1 MDDKKNNTA
10 KKSGIRSAKMN
21 TEKKPAQKKD
31 VQGDIVFALDIGTRT
46 VVGVLAKN
54 TPQGCVIIDMVTVAH
69 EKRSMAD
76 GQIEDIGSVS
86 ADIKRVKRELEARQN
101 IMLRS
106 ACIAA
111 AGRALKTLRASWEY
125 KLPKEKIITTEALK
139 ATELDAVRRTCAN
152 FAQINDN
159 AAFYCVGHSVISRSL
174 DGFKV
179 MKPEGHRGERL
190 TTEIIGAFLP
200 AYVVESLC
208 TAVND
213 AGLEVSRLTLEPIA
227 AMSAVIPAELRL
239 INLALCDI
247 GAGTSDVAVSRD
259 GSVIAYGMATTAGDE
274 ITETIMKE
282 LLVDFNTAERLKTS
296 SEKEIS
302 YKNILLADCR
312 ISHEQLMNL
321 IAPAA
326 RELAK
331 VIASEILSA
340 NAKPPQ
346 AVFLVGGGSKLEG
359 LSELVAEELEIV
371 PSRVITG
378 RRELLRGVIAPEDM
392 AIGAEHTTPFGIA
405 ISSGEG
411 VSYDFT
417 TITVNG
423 RKIRALDT
431 NRLTVFELMSFA
443 KIKPEDMI
451 ASTGKTISFTVS
463 GEKITLRGEPAKP
476 SEITVNGE
484 PASLNTVVTK
494 GDEVMILPAE
504 KGADGTAHLSDYFDM
519 STVRSCTVTLFG
531 NKRRAGRY
539 ILINGREIIAD
550 RRIWDGDEVEF
561 VEADTLGKLL
571 EICGI
576 KESVLLN
583 DKHVSSEVQLQSGD
597 VITSENAADISAEKP
612 ANVTEQAETVKPA
625 EPMKSAEPTEQAEQT
640 EPTEQTE
647 PESPAKSEQSGS
659 AVSDQPTET
668 GRRITVNGIEAEFP
682 PREDGKPPI
691 FLDVAAAFSDDPTE
705 LLASAKTVT
714 VNGKIARLDE
724 EIHDGDVIV
733 IE

>member
-1 MDDKKNNTA
+1 MDDKKKNTS
-10 KKSGIRSAKMN
+10 KKSGKNSKSIPP
-21 TEKKPAQKKD
+21 KKPAARKD
-31 VQGDIVFALDIGTRT
+31 PQGDIIFALDIGTRT
-46 VVGVLAKN
+46 VVGVLARK
-54 TPQGCVIIDMVTVAH
+54 TPQGCQIIDMVTVVH

-76 GQIEDIGSVS
+76 GQIEDIPSVA
-86 ADIKRVKRELEARQN
+86 ADIKRVKRELEAHQGVA
-101 IMLRS
+101 LRS

-125 KLPKEKIITTEALK
+125 KLPKNKIITPEALK
-139 ATELDAVRRTCAN
+139 TTELDAVRRTCESFSQN
-152 FAQINDN
+152 NDN

-179 MKPEGHRGERL
+179 QKPEDHRGERL
-190 TTEIIGAFLP
+190 TTDIIAAFLP

-208 TAVND
+208 TAVDN

-227 AMSAVIPAELRL
+227 AMSAVIPPELRL

-259 GSVIAYGMATTAGDE
+259 GAVIAYGMATTAGDE
-274 ITETIMKE
+274 ITETLMRE
-282 LLVDFNTAERLKTS
+282 LLVDFNTAELLKTS

-302 YKNILLADCR
+302 YKNILLADCK
-312 ISHEQLMNL
+312 ITHEQVMK
-321 IAPAA
+321 IIEPAA

-331 VIASEILSA
+331 VIANEILTA

-359 LSELVAEELEIV
+359 LSALVAEELKMD
-371 PSRVITG
+371 PAKVITG
-378 RRELLRGVIAPEDM
+378 RRELLRGIIAPDDM
-392 AIGAEHTTPFGIA
+392 TLGAEHTTPVGIA

-423 RKIRALDT
+423 KKLRALDT

-443 KIKPEDMI
+443 KLTPEDMI
-451 ASTGKTISFTVS
+451 APTGKSISFTIS

-476 SEITVNGE
+476 SEIVVNGE

-494 GDEVMILPAE
+494 GDEVTITPAE
-504 KGADGTAHLSDYFDM
+504 KGADGMARLSDYYDM
-519 STVRSCTVTLFG
+519 SLVRSCTVTLFG
-531 NKRRAGRY
+531 QKRRAGRY
-539 ILINGREIIAD
+539 ILINGREIVAD

-561 VEADTLGKLL
+561 VEMETLGKLV

-576 KESVLLN
+576 KERVLLN
-583 DKHVSSEVQLQSGD
+583 GKHVSPEVLLQSGD
-597 VITSENAADISAEKP
+597 VITYENTKNAP
-612 ANVTEQAETVKPA
+612 
-625 EPMKSAEPTEQAEQT
+625 
-640 EPTEQTE
+640 E
-647 PESPAKSEQSGS
+647 PEPAAISTPAQPES
-659 AVSDQPTET
+659 AQI
-668 GRRITVNGIEAEFP
+668 GRKITVNGIETEFP
-682 PREDGKPPI
+682 ARDDGSAPI

-705 LLASAKTVT
+705 LLASATTIT

-724 EIHDGDVIV
+724 EIRDGDVIV

>member
-1 MDDKKNNTA
+1 MEEKKNTA
-10 KKSGIRSAKMN
+10 SKKSGKTA
-21 TEKKPAQKKD
+21 KKPAQKKD
-31 VQGDIVFALDIGTRT
+31 AQGDVIFALDIGTRT

-54 TPQGCVIIDMVTVAH
+54 TPQGCQIIDMVTVAH

-76 GQIEDIGSVS
+76 GQIEDIGAVS
-86 ADIKRVKRELEARQN
+86 ADIKRVKRELESRQN
-101 IMLRS
+101 IQLKS

-125 KLPKEKIITTEALK
+125 KLPKDKIITSEAIQ
-139 ATELDAVRRTCAN
+139 ATELDAVRRTCVE
-152 FAQINDN
+152 FSQVNDN

-190 TTEIIGAFLP
+190 TTEIIAAFLP
-200 AYVVESLC
+200 SYVVESLC
-208 TAVND
+208 TAVDNT
-213 AGLEVSRLTLEPIA
+213 GLEVSRLTLEPIA

-259 GSVIAYGMATTAGDE
+259 GSVVAYGMATTAGDE

-296 SEKEIS
+296 TEKEIP
-302 YKNILLADCR
+302 YKNILLTDCK
-312 ISHEQLMNL
+312 ITHEQVMNL

-326 RELAK
+326 QDLAK
-331 VIASEILSA
+331 VIAGEILSA

-359 LSELVAEELEIV
+359 LSELVASELEIA
-371 PSRVITG
+371 PARVITG
-378 RRELLRGVIAPEDM
+378 RRELLRGVIMPEDM
-392 AIGAEHTTPFGIA
+392 NIGAEHTTPFGIA

-423 RKIRALDT
+423 KKIRALDT

-451 ASTGKTISFTVS
+451 ASTGKSISFTVS

-484 PASLNTVVTK
+484 PGSLNSVVTK
-494 GDEVMILPAE
+494 GDDVMILPAE
-504 KGADGTAHLSDYFDM
+504 KGADGMARVSDYFDL
-519 STVRSCTVTLFG
+519 STIRSCTVSLFG
-531 NKRRAGRY
+531 EKRRAGRY
-539 ILINGREIIAD
+539 ILINGREVIAD

-571 EICGI
+571 AMHRIT
-576 KESVLLN
+576 ESVLLN
-583 DKHVSSEVQLQSGD
+583 GKNVSPDVQLQSGD
-597 VITSENAADISAEKP
+597 VITSEKDGAISAEKP
-612 ANVTEQAETVKPA
+612 TQQVELAKPTVEAKPTEEEKPA
-625 EPMKSAEPTEQAEQT
+625 S
-640 EPTEQTE
+640 
-647 PESPAKSEQSGS
+647 
-659 AVSDQPTET
+659 T
-668 GRRITVNGIEAEFP
+668 GYRITVNGIEAEFP
-682 PREDGKPPI
+682 AREDGKPPI
-691 FLDVAAAFSDDPTE
+691 FLDVAATFSDDPTE
-705 LLASAKTVT
+705 LLTSARTVT

-724 EIHDGDVIV
+724 EIHNGDVIV

>member
-1 MDDKKNNTA
+1 MEEKKNTA
-10 KKSGIRSAKMN
+10 SKKSGKTA
-21 TEKKPAQKKD
+21 KKPAQKKD
-31 VQGDIVFALDIGTRT
+31 AQGDVIFALDIGTRT
-46 VVGVLAKN
+46 VVGVLARN
-54 TPQGCVIIDMVTVAH
+54 TPQGCQIIDMVTVAH

-76 GQIEDIGSVS
+76 GQIEDIGAVS
-86 ADIKRVKRELEARQN
+86 ADIKRVKRELESRQN
-101 IMLRS
+101 IQLKS

-125 KLPKEKIITTEALK
+125 KLPKDKIITSEAIQ
-139 ATELDAVRRTCAN
+139 ATELDAVRRTCVE
-152 FAQINDN
+152 FSQVNDN

-190 TTEIIGAFLP
+190 TTEIIAAFLP
-200 AYVVESLC
+200 SYVVESLC
-208 TAVND
+208 TAVDN

-259 GSVIAYGMATTAGDE
+259 GSVVAYGMATTAGDE

-296 SEKEIS
+296 TEKEIP
-302 YKNILLADCR
+302 YKNILLTDCK
-312 ISHEQLMNL
+312 ITHEQVMNL

-326 RELAK
+326 QDLAK
-331 VIASEILSA
+331 VIAGEILSA

-359 LSELVAEELEIV
+359 LSELVASELEIA
-371 PSRVITG
+371 PARVITG
-378 RRELLRGVIAPEDM
+378 RRELLRGVIMPEDM
-392 AIGAEHTTPFGIA
+392 NIGAEHTTPFGIA

-423 RKIRALDT
+423 KKIRALDT

-451 ASTGKTISFTVS
+451 ASTGKSISFTVS

-484 PASLNTVVTK
+484 PGSLNSVVTK
-494 GDEVMILPAE
+494 GDDVMILPAE
-504 KGADGTAHLSDYFDM
+504 KGADGMARVSDYFDL
-519 STVRSCTVTLFG
+519 STIRSCTVSLFG
-531 NKRRAGRY
+531 EKRRAGRY
-539 ILINGREIIAD
+539 ILINGREVIAD

-571 EICGI
+571 AMHSIT
-576 KESVLLN
+576 ESVLLN
-583 DKHVSSEVQLQSGD
+583 GKNVSPDVQLQSGD
-597 VITSENAADISAEKP
+597 IITSEKDVTISAEKP
-612 ANVTEQAETVKPA
+612 AKPTVEAKPTEEEKPA
-625 EPMKSAEPTEQAEQT
+625 S
-640 EPTEQTE
+640 
-647 PESPAKSEQSGS
+647 
-659 AVSDQPTET
+659 T
-668 GRRITVNGIEAEFP
+668 GYRITVNGIEAEFP
-682 PREDGKPPI
+682 AREDGKPPI
-691 FLDVAAAFSDDPTE
+691 FLDVAATFSDDPTE
-705 LLASAKTVT
+705 LLTSARTVT

-724 EIHDGDVIV
+724 EIHNGDVIV

>member
-1 MDDKKNNTA
+1 MDDKKTNTA
-10 KKSGIRSAKMN
+10 KKSGNIRSA
-21 TEKKPAQKKD
+21 EKKPALKKEA
-31 VQGDIVFALDIGTRT
+31 QGDVIFALDIGTRT
-46 VVGVLAKN
+46 VVGVLARN
-54 TPQGCVIIDMVTVAH
+54 TPQGCRIIDMVTVAH
-69 EKRSMAD
+69 DKRSMAD
-76 GQIEDIGSVS
+76 GQIEDIGAVS
-86 ADIKRVKRELEARQN
+86 ADIKRVKRELESRQN
-101 IMLRS
+101 IMLRN

-125 KLPKEKIITTEALK
+125 KLPKDKIITDEALK
-139 ATELDAVRRTCAN
+139 ATELDAVRRTCAE
-152 FAQINDN
+152 FSRVNDN

-179 MKPEGHRGERL
+179 QTPEGHRGERL

-200 AYVVESLC
+200 SYVVESLC
-208 TAVND
+208 TAVNN
-213 AGLEVSRLTLEPIA
+213 AGLEVFRLTLEPIA

-259 GSVIAYGMATTAGDE
+259 GSVVAYGMATTAGDE
-274 ITETIMKE
+274 ITETVMKE

-296 SEKEIS
+296 SEKEIT
-302 YKNILLADCR
+302 YQNILLTDCK
-312 ISHEQLMNL
+312 ITHEQLMTL
-321 IAPAA
+321 IEPAA
-326 RELAK
+326 RDLAK
-331 VIASEILSA
+331 VIADEILTA

-359 LSELVAEELEIV
+359 LSELVARELEIA
-371 PSRVITG
+371 PSRVVTG
-378 RRELLRGVIAPEDM
+378 RRELLRGIVAPEDM
-392 AIGAEHTTPFGIA
+392 EVGAEHTTPFGIA

-423 RKIRALDT
+423 KKIRALDT

-451 ASTGKTISFTVS
+451 AATGRSITITVS
-463 GEKITLRGEPAKP
+463 GEQITLRGEPAKP

-484 PASLNTVVTK
+484 LASLNTVVTK
-494 GDEVMILPAE
+494 GDEVTIIPAE

-531 NKRRAGRY
+531 EKKRAGRY
-539 ILINGREIIAD
+539 ILINGREIITD

-571 EICGI
+571 ELRGI
-576 KESVLLN
+576 KESVMLN
-583 DKHVSSEVQLQSGD
+583 GKRVSPDVQLQSGD
-597 VITSENAADISAEKP
+597 VITREGETVISAEKP
-612 ANVTEQAETVKPA
+612 VETPKPTESEKPA
-625 EPMKSAEPTEQAEQT
+625 ESEKPE
-640 EPTEQTE
+640 E
-647 PESPAKSEQSGS
+647 PEKSSVSEPVAS
-659 AVSDQPTET
+659 A

-691 FLDVAAAFSDDPTE
+691 FLDVAAAFSDNPTE
-705 LLASAKTVT
+705 LLASAQTIT

-724 EIHDGDVIV
+724 EIHDGDIIV

>member
-1 MDDKKNNTA
+1 MDDKKKTTA
-10 KKSGIRSAKMN
+10 KKTGKSANTN
-21 TEKKPAQKKD
+21 TEKKSAPKKD
-31 VQGDIVFALDIGTRT
+31 AQGDIVFALDIGTRT

-54 TPQGCVIIDMVTVAH
+54 TPQGCVIIDMATVPH

-76 GQIEDIGSVS
+76 GQIEDIGSVA
-86 ADIKRVKRELEARQN
+86 ADIKRVKRELESRQN
-101 IMLRS
+101 IMLRN

-125 KLPKEKIITTEALK
+125 KLPKDKIITSEALK
-139 ATELDAVRRTCAN
+139 ATELDAVRRTCAE
-152 FAQINDN
+152 FSRVNDN

-179 MKPEGHRGERL
+179 MKPEGHRGETL

-259 GSVIAYGMATTAGDE
+259 GSVVAYGMATTAGDE

-282 LLVDFNTAERLKTS
+282 LLVDFNTAEKLKTS

-302 YKNILLADCR
+302 YKNILLTDCK
-312 ISHEQLMNL
+312 ISHEQVMTL

-326 RELAK
+326 RDLAK
-331 VIASEILSA
+331 VIAGEILSA

-359 LSELVAEELEIV
+359 LSELVAEELEIA

-392 AIGAEHTTPFGIA
+392 VIGAEHTTPFGIA

-423 RKIRALDT
+423 KKIRALDT

-451 ASTGKTISFTVS
+451 AATGKTVSFTVS

-504 KGADGTAHLSDYFDM
+504 KGADGMARLSDYFDM
-519 STVRSCTVTLFG
+519 STVRSCTVTLLG
-531 NKRRAGRY
+531 KKRRAGRY

-571 EICGI
+571 TMCGI

-583 DKHVSSEVQLQSGD
+583 DKHVSTDVQLQSGD
-597 VITSENAADISAEKP
+597 VISLENDPDISAEKP
-612 ANVTEQAETVKPA
+612 AVAQELAKSADPPEPPKPA
-625 EPMKSAEPTEQAEQT
+625 ETAETAKPAPAAPAPTVSA
-640 EPTEQTE
+640 
-647 PESPAKSEQSGS
+647 
-659 AVSDQPTET
+659 

-691 FLDVAAAFSDDPTE
+691 FLDVAATFSDDPTE
-705 LLASAKTVT
+705 LLASANTVT

-724 EIHDGDVIV
+724 EIHDGDVII

>member
-1 MDDKKNNTA
+1 MDDKKKNTS
-10 KKSGIRSAKMN
+10 KKSGKNSKSIPP
-21 TEKKPAQKKD
+21 KKPAARKD
-31 VQGDIVFALDIGTRT
+31 PQGDIIFALDIGTRT
-46 VVGVLAKN
+46 VVGVLARK
-54 TPQGCVIIDMVTVAH
+54 TPQGCQIIDMVTVVH

-76 GQIEDIGSVS
+76 GQIEDIPSVA
-86 ADIKRVKRELEARQN
+86 ADIKRVKRELEAHQGVA
-101 IMLRS
+101 LRS

-125 KLPKEKIITTEALK
+125 KLPKNKIITPEALK
-139 ATELDAVRRTCAN
+139 TTELDAVRRTCESFSQN
-152 FAQINDN
+152 NDN

-179 MKPEGHRGERL
+179 QKPEDHRGERL
-190 TTEIIGAFLP
+190 TTDIIAAFLP

-208 TAVND
+208 TAVDN

-227 AMSAVIPAELRL
+227 AMSAVIPPELRL

-259 GSVIAYGMATTAGDE
+259 GAVIAYGMATTAGDE
-274 ITETIMKE
+274 ITETLMRE
-282 LLVDFNTAERLKTS
+282 LLVDFNTAELLKTS

-302 YKNILLADCR
+302 YKNILLADCK
-312 ISHEQLMNL
+312 ITHEQVMK
-321 IAPAA
+321 IIEPAA

-331 VIASEILSA
+331 VIANEILTA

-359 LSELVAEELEIV
+359 LSALVAEELKMD
-371 PSRVITG
+371 PAKVITG
-378 RRELLRGVIAPEDM
+378 RRELLRGIIAPDDM
-392 AIGAEHTTPFGIA
+392 TLGAEHTTPVGIA

-423 RKIRALDT
+423 KKLRALDT

-443 KIKPEDMI
+443 KLTPEDMI
-451 ASTGKTISFTVS
+451 APTGKSISFTIS

-476 SEITVNGE
+476 SEIVVNGE

-494 GDEVMILPAE
+494 GDEVTITPAE
-504 KGADGTAHLSDYFDM
+504 KGADGMARLSDYYDM
-519 STVRSCTVTLFG
+519 SLVRSCTVTLFG
-531 NKRRAGRY
+531 QKRRAGRY
-539 ILINGREIIAD
+539 ILINGREIVAD

-561 VEADTLGKLL
+561 VEMETLGKLV

-576 KESVLLN
+576 KERVLLN
-583 DKHVSSEVQLQSGD
+583 GKHVSPEVLLQSGD
-597 VITSENAADISAEKP
+597 VITYENTKNAPEPAPEPAAISTP
-612 ANVTEQAETVKPA
+612 AQ
-625 EPMKSAEPTEQAEQT
+625 
-640 EPTEQTE
+640 
-647 PESPAKSEQSGS
+647 PESAQI
-659 AVSDQPTET
+659 
-668 GRRITVNGIEAEFP
+668 GRKITVNGIETEFP
-682 PREDGKPPI
+682 ARDDGSAPI

-705 LLASAKTVT
+705 LLASATTIT

-724 EIHDGDVIV
+724 EIRDGDVIV

>member
-1 MDDKKNNTA
+1 MD
-10 KKSGIRSAKMN
+10 
-21 TEKKPAQKKD
+21 EKKQKSSKGTQKKAVKKEPQDD
-31 VQGDIVFALDIGTRT
+31 VIFALDIGTRT
-46 VVGVLAKN
+46 VVGVLAKK
-54 TPQGCVIIDMVTVAH
+54 TPQGCRIIDMVTVAH

-76 GQIEDIGSVS
+76 GQIEDIQAVS
-86 ADIKRVKRELEARQN
+86 SDIKHVKRELESRQN
-101 IMLRS
+101 ISLQKT
-106 ACIAA
+106 CIAA

-125 KLPKEKIITTEALK
+125 KLPKDKIITPEALK
-139 ATELDAVRRTCAN
+139 ATELDAVRRTCES
-152 FAQINDN
+152 FMQTNDN

-179 MKPEGHRGERL
+179 QKPEGHRGERL
-190 TTEIIGAFLP
+190 TTDIIAAYLP

-208 TAVND
+208 TAVDN

-227 AMSAVIPAELRL
+227 AMSAVIPPELRL

-282 LLVDFNTAERLKTS
+282 LLVDFNTAEAIKTS
-296 SEKEIS
+296 SAKEIP
-302 YKNILLADCR
+302 YKNILLMDCK
-312 ISHEQLMNL
+312 ITHEQLMTL
-321 IAPAA
+321 IAPVE
-326 RELAK
+326 RDLAK
-331 VIASEILSA
+331 VIAGEILSA
-340 NAKPPQ
+340 NATPPQ

-359 LSELVAEELEIV
+359 LSALVAEELGLD
-371 PSRVITG
+371 PTRVITG
-378 RRELLRGVIAPEDM
+378 RRELLRGIIAPESM
-392 AIGAEHTTPFGIA
+392 TIGAEHTTPLGIA
-405 ISSGEG
+405 LSAEDG

-423 RKIRALDT
+423 KKLRTLDT

-451 ASTGKTISFTVS
+451 ASTGKTISFTIS

-494 GDEVMILPAE
+494 GDEVVITPAE
-504 KGADGTAHLSDYFDM
+504 KGADGAARLSDYFDM
-519 STVRSCTVTLFG
+519 TTVRSCTVTLLG
-531 NKRRAGRY
+531 KKCRSGRY
-539 ILINGREIIAD
+539 ILINGRETIAD

-561 VEADTLGKLL
+561 VETETLGKLL
-571 EICGI
+571 AQHNVT
-576 KESVLLN
+576 ESVLLN
-583 DKHVSSEVQLQSGD
+583 DKRVSNEVMLQSGD
-597 VITSENAADISAEKP
+597 IITAENPEP
-612 ANVTEQAETVKPA
+612 AQEHTETRETVPPTVTKEPA
-625 EPMKSAEPTEQAEQT
+625 SSKAAGIM
-640 EPTEQTE
+640 
-647 PESPAKSEQSGS
+647 
-659 AVSDQPTET
+659 
-668 GRRITVNGIEAEFP
+668 ITVNGIEAEFP
-682 PREDGKPPI
+682 AREDGSAPI

-705 LLASAKTVT
+705 LLANAKTIT

-724 EIHDGDVIV
+724 EIHSGDVIV

>member
-10 KKSGIRSAKMN
+10 KKTGKSAKAN
-21 TEKKPAQKKD
+21 TAKKPSAKKD
-31 VQGDIVFALDIGTRT
+31 VQGDVIFALDIGTRT
-46 VVGVLAKN
+46 VVGVLAKK
-54 TPQGCVIIDMVTVAH
+54 TPQGCQIIDMVTAVH

-76 GQIEDIGSVS
+76 GQIEDIQSVS
-86 ADIKRVKRELEARQN
+86 ADIKRVKRELESRQN

-125 KLPKEKIITTEALK
+125 KLPKDKIITPEALK
-139 ATELDAVRRTCAN
+139 ATELDAVRRTCES
-152 FAQINDN
+152 FMQTNDN

-179 MKPEGHRGERL
+179 QKPEGHRGERL
-190 TTEIIGAFLP
+190 TTEIIAAYLP

-208 TAVND
+208 TAVDN
-213 AGLEVSRLTLEPIA
+213 AGLEVLRLTLEPIA
-227 AMSAVIPAELRL
+227 AMSAVIPPELRL

-259 GSVIAYGMATTAGDE
+259 GSVVAYGMATTAGDE

-282 LLVDFNTAERLKTS
+282 LLVDFNTAEMLKTS
-296 SEKEIS
+296 SEKEIP
-302 YKNILLADCR
+302 YRNILLTDCK
-312 ISHEQLMNL
+312 IAHEQLMNL
-321 IAPAA
+321 ITPAA
-326 RELAK
+326 RDLAK
-331 VIASEILSA
+331 VIANEILSA

-359 LSELVAEELEIV
+359 LSDLVAEELGLA
-371 PSRVITG
+371 PARVIAG

-392 AIGAEHTTPFGIA
+392 KIGAEHTTPFGIA

-423 RKIRALDT
+423 KKLRALDT
-431 NRLTVFELMSFA
+431 NRLTVFELMTFA
-443 KIKPEDMI
+443 KIKSEDMI

-463 GEKITLRGEPAKP
+463 GERITLRGEPAKP

-484 PASLNTVVTK
+484 PASLNTVVAK
-494 GDEVMILPAE
+494 GDEVMIIPAE
-504 KGADGTAHLSDYFDM
+504 KGADGAARLSDYFDM
-519 STVRSCTVTLFG
+519 TIVRSCTVTLLG
-531 NKRRAGRY
+531 KKRRAGRY
-539 ILINGREIIAD
+539 ILINGRETIAD

-561 VEADTLGKLL
+561 VETETLGKLL
-571 EICGI
+571 KMYGI
-576 KESVLLN
+576 NEGVLLN
-583 DKHVSSEVQLQSGD
+583 DKRVSPEVLLKSGDIISYENAPDISSESLSDKANEAGSVQ
-597 VITSENAADISAEKP
+597 SA
-612 ANVTEQAETVKPA
+612 QLI
-625 EPMKSAEPTEQAEQT
+625 
-640 EPTEQTE
+640 
-647 PESPAKSEQSGS
+647 SEQR
-659 AVSDQPTET
+659 AA
-668 GRRITVNGIEAEFP
+668 GRKITVNGIEAEFP
-682 PREDGKPPI
+682 AREDGNPPI

-705 LLASAKTVT
+705 LLASAKTIT

-724 EIHDGDVIV
+724 EIRDGDIIV

>member
-1 MDDKKNNTA
+1 MDEKKKNTVKKTGKAAKSSAPRKPSA
-10 KKSGIRSAKMN
+10 KK
-21 TEKKPAQKKD
+21 EP
-31 VQGDIVFALDIGTRT
+31 QGDVIFALDIGTRT
-46 VVGVLAKN
+46 VVGVLAKK
-54 TPQGCVIIDMVTVAH
+54 TPQGCQIIDMVTAVH

-76 GQIEDIGSVS
+76 GQIEDIQSVS
-86 ADIKRVKRELEARQN
+86 LDIKRVKRELESRQC
-101 IMLRS
+101 ISLQK

-125 KLPKEKIITTEALK
+125 KLPKDKIITPEALK
-139 ATELDAVRRTCAN
+139 ATELDAVRRTCES
-152 FAQINDN
+152 FMQTNDN

-179 MKPEGHRGERL
+179 QKPEGHRGERL
-190 TTEIIGAFLP
+190 TTDIIAAYLP

-208 TAVND
+208 TAVDN

-227 AMSAVIPAELRL
+227 AMSAVIPPELRL

-259 GSVIAYGMATTAGDE
+259 GSVVAYGMATTAGDE

-282 LLVDFNTAERLKTS
+282 LLVDFNTAETIKTS
-296 SEKEIS
+296 SEKEIA
-302 YKNILLADCR
+302 YKNILLTDCK
-312 ISHEQLMNL
+312 ISHEQVMNL
-321 IAPAA
+321 IAPVE

-331 VIASEILSA
+331 VIADEILSA

-359 LSELVAEELEIV
+359 LAELVAEELKLD
-371 PSRVITG
+371 SARVIAG
-378 RRELLRGVIAPEDM
+378 RRELLRGVIVPESLV
-392 AIGAEHTTPFGIA
+392 IGAEHTTPFGIA
-405 ISSGEG
+405 LSSGEG

-423 RKIRALDT
+423 KKLRTLDT

-451 ASTGKTISFTVS
+451 ASTGKTISFTIS

-494 GDEVMILPAE
+494 GDEVVITPAE
-504 KGADGTAHLSDYFDM
+504 KGADGAARLSDYFDM
-519 STVRSCTVTLFG
+519 SIVRSCTVTLLG
-531 NKRRAGRY
+531 KKRRAGRY
-539 ILINGREIIAD
+539 ILINGRETIAD

-561 VEADTLGKLL
+561 VETETLGKLL
-571 EICGI
+571 TQHNITG
-576 KESVLLN
+576 SVLLN
-583 DKHVSSEVQLQSGD
+583 DKHVSNEVLLQSGD
-597 VITSENAADISAEKP
+597 IISSESALSAEEHT
-612 ANVTEQAETVKPA
+612 NVHETVP
-625 EPMKSAEPTEQAEQT
+625 
-640 EPTEQTE
+640 
-647 PESPAKSEQSGS
+647 
-659 AVSDQPTET
+659 PTET
-668 GRRITVNGIEAEFP
+668 EDAASPKTSGRVITVNGIEAEFP
-682 PREDGKPPI
+682 AREDGSAPI

-705 LLASAKTVT
+705 LLASAKTIT
-714 VNGKIARLDE
+714 VNGKVARLDE
-724 EIHDGDVIV
+724 EIRSGDVIV

>member
-10 KKSGIRSAKMN
+10 KKTGKSAKAN
-21 TEKKPAQKKD
+21 TVKKPAAKKE
-31 VQGDIVFALDIGTRT
+31 VQGDVIFALDIGTRT
-46 VVGVLAKN
+46 VVGVLAKK
-54 TPQGCVIIDMVTVAH
+54 TPQGCQIIDMVTAAH

-76 GQIEDIGSVS
+76 GQIEDIQSVS
-86 ADIKRVKRELEARQN
+86 ADIKRVKRELESRQN

-125 KLPKEKIITTEALK
+125 KLPKDKIITPEALK
-139 ATELDAVRRTCAN
+139 ATELDAVRRTCES
-152 FAQINDN
+152 FMQTNDN

-179 MKPEGHRGERL
+179 QKPEGHRGERL
-190 TTEIIGAFLP
+190 TTEIIAAYLP

-208 TAVND
+208 TAVDN

-227 AMSAVIPAELRL
+227 AMSAVIPPELRL

-259 GSVIAYGMATTAGDE
+259 GSVVAYGMATTAGDE

-282 LLVDFNTAERLKTS
+282 LLVDFNTAEMLKTS
-296 SEKEIS
+296 SEKEVA
-302 YKNILLADCR
+302 YRNILLTDCK
-312 ISHEQLMNL
+312 ISHEQMMRL
-321 IAPAA
+321 IEPAA
-326 RELAK
+326 RDLAK

-359 LSELVAEELEIV
+359 LSDLVAGELGLA
-371 PSRVITG
+371 PARVISG
-378 RRELLRGVIAPEDM
+378 RRELLRGITAPEDM
-392 AIGAEHTTPFGIA
+392 SIGAEHTTPFGIA

-423 RKIRALDT
+423 RKLRALDT
-431 NRLTVFELMSFA
+431 NRLTVFELMTFA

-451 ASTGKTISFTVS
+451 ASMGKTISFTVS

-476 SEITVNGE
+476 SEITVNGA
-484 PASLNTVVTK
+484 PASLNTVVAK
-494 GDEVMILPAE
+494 GDEVMIIPAE
-504 KGADGTAHLSDYFDM
+504 KGADGAARLSDYFDM
-519 STVRSCTVTLFG
+519 SIVRSCTVTLLG
-531 NKRRAGRY
+531 KKRRAGRY
-539 ILINGREIIAD
+539 ILINGRETIAD

-561 VEADTLGKLL
+561 VETETLGKLL
-571 EICGI
+571 KMYGI
-576 KESVLLN
+576 NESVLLN
-583 DKHVSSEVQLQSGD
+583 DKHVSPDVLLKSGD
-597 VITSENAADISAEKP
+597 IISYENAPDISAENLADT
-612 ANVTEQAETVKPA
+612 ANKA
-625 EPMKSAEPTEQAEQT
+625 EPVRSAQPI
-640 EPTEQTE
+640 
-647 PESPAKSEQSGS
+647 
-659 AVSDQPTET
+659 SDQPAAA
-668 GRRITVNGIEAEFP
+668 GRKITVNGIETEFP
-682 PREDGKPPI
+682 AREDGNPPI

-705 LLASAKTVT
+705 LLASAKTIT

-724 EIHDGDVIV
+724 EIRDGDIIV

>member
-1 MDDKKNNTA
+1 MDDKKNNTSKKAGKSAA
-10 KKSGIRSAKMN
+10 KKDA
-21 TEKKPAQKKD
+21 
-31 VQGDIVFALDIGTRT
+31 QGDIIFALDIGTRT

-54 TPQGCVIIDMVTVAH
+54 TPQGCEIIDMATVAH

-76 GQIEDIGSVS
+76 GQIEDIPAVS
-86 ADIKRVKRELEARQN
+86 ADIKRVKRELESRQN
-101 IMLRS
+101 IMLRN

-125 KLPKEKIITTEALK
+125 KLPKDKMITVEALK
-139 ATELDAVRRTCAN
+139 ATELDAVRRTCVN
-152 FAQINDN
+152 FTQVNDN

-179 MKPEGHRGERL
+179 QTPEGHRGERL

-208 TAVND
+208 TAVNN

-259 GSVIAYGMATTAGDE
+259 GSVVAYGMATTAGDE
-274 ITETIMKE
+274 ITEMIMKE

-302 YKNILLADCR
+302 YKNILLTDCK
-312 ISHEQLMNL
+312 ITHEQLMTL
-321 IAPAA
+321 IEPAA
-326 RELAK
+326 RDLAK
-331 VIASEILSA
+331 VIASEIITA
-340 NAKPPQ
+340 NATPPQ

-359 LSELVAEELEIV
+359 LSELVAKELEIT
-371 PSRVITG
+371 PSRVVTG

-392 AIGAEHTTPFGIA
+392 VIGAEHTTPFGIA

-417 TITVNG
+417 TITLNG
-423 RKIRALDT
+423 KKIRALDT

-451 ASTGKTISFTVS
+451 AATGKTISFTVS

-476 SEITVNGE
+476 SEIIVNGE
-484 PASLNTVVTK
+484 TASLNTVVTK

-519 STVRSCTVTLFG
+519 STIRSCTVTLFG
-531 NKRRAGRY
+531 EKKRAGRY

-571 EICGI
+571 ELRGI
-576 KESVLLN
+576 KESVYLN
-583 DKHVSSEVQLQSGD
+583 GKRVSPDVQLQSGD
-597 VITSENAADISAEKP
+597 VISREAEPVISAEKP
-612 ANVTEQAETVKPA
+612 VEPVKPA
-625 EPMKSAEPTEQAEQT
+625 KPEKPEKPEIPAPPAEPPKPEQPPVS
-640 EPTEQTE
+640 EP
-647 PESPAKSEQSGS
+647 PVS
-659 AVSDQPTET
+659 A
-668 GRRITVNGIEAEFP
+668 GRKITVNGIEAEFP

-705 LLASAKTVT
+705 LLASAQTIT

>member
-1 MDDKKNNTA
+1 MDDKKKNTS
-10 KKSGIRSAKMN
+10 KKSGKNSKNIPP
-21 TEKKPAQKKD
+21 KKTAVRKD
-31 VQGDIVFALDIGTRT
+31 PQGDIIFALDIGTRT
-46 VVGVLAKN
+46 VVGVLARK
-54 TPQGCVIIDMVTVAH
+54 TPQGCQIIDMVTVVH

-76 GQIEDIGSVS
+76 GQIEDIPSVS
-86 ADIKRVKRELEARQN
+86 ADIKRVKRELETRQG
-101 IMLRS
+101 IALRS

-125 KLPKEKIITTEALK
+125 KLPKNKIITPEALK
-139 ATELDAVRRTCAN
+139 ITELDAVRRTCESFSQN
-152 FAQINDN
+152 NDN
-159 AAFYCVGHSVISRSL
+159 AAFYCVGHSVIARSL

-179 MKPEGHRGERL
+179 QKPEDHRGERL
-190 TTEIIGAFLP
+190 TTDIIAAFLP

-208 TAVND
+208 TAVDN

-227 AMSAVIPAELRL
+227 AMSAVIPPELRL

-259 GSVIAYGMATTAGDE
+259 GAVIAYGMATTAGDE

-282 LLVDFNTAERLKTS
+282 LLVDFNTAELLKTS

-302 YKNILLADCR
+302 YKNILLADCK
-312 ISHEQLMNL
+312 ISHQQVMKIIE
-321 IAPAA
+321 PAA
-326 RELAK
+326 RDLAK
-331 VIASEILSA
+331 VIASEILTA

-359 LSELVAEELEIV
+359 LSALVAEELKID
-371 PSRVITG
+371 PAKVITG
-378 RRELLRGVIAPEDM
+378 RRELLRGIIAPESM
-392 AIGAEHTTPFGIA
+392 TLGAEHTTPVGIA

-423 RKIRALDT
+423 KKLRALDT

-443 KIKPEDMI
+443 KLTPEDMI
-451 ASTGKTISFTVS
+451 APTGKSISFTIS

-476 SEITVNGE
+476 SEIIVNGE

-494 GDEVMILPAE
+494 GDEVTITPAE
-504 KGADGTAHLSDYFDM
+504 KGADGMARLSDYYDM
-519 STVRSCTVTLFG
+519 SLVRSCTVTLFG
-531 NKRRAGRY
+531 QKRRAGRY
-539 ILINGREIIAD
+539 ILINGREIVAD

-561 VEADTLGKLL
+561 VEMETLGKLV

-576 KESVLLN
+576 KERVLLN
-583 DKHVSSEVQLQSGD
+583 GKHVSPEVLLQSGD
-597 VITSENAADISAEKP
+597 VITYENTKNAPEPEPEPAAISTP
-612 ANVTEQAETVKPA
+612 AQP
-625 EPMKSAEPTEQAEQT
+625 KSAQI
-640 EPTEQTE
+640 
-647 PESPAKSEQSGS
+647 
-659 AVSDQPTET
+659 
-668 GRRITVNGIEAEFP
+668 GRKITVNGIETEFP
-682 PREDGKPPI
+682 ARSDGSAPI

-705 LLASAKTVT
+705 LLASATTIT

-724 EIHDGDVIV
+724 EIRDGDVIV